1 MSKKKLKNK
10 ILDCI
15 FLVVAVIGVAL
26 LVYPFYSDYKLGKSQ
41 EMQIEKY
48 TSKVGQMTEDEKKKI
63 LKTYEEQN
71 GNNSEIIS
79 EDPFNKSDSVSS
91 IDLVKAQLPDVIA
104 ILEIPKINLKVQVY
118 PTTNEMVLREGI
130 GVLDGTSLPIGG
142 DGNHSVLT
150 GHSGLS
156 LENMFTNLHE
166 LELGDHFYINILGD
180 VHAYEVD
187 RIQTVLPDDTSH
199 FEKEPDKDYITLVT
213 CTPLG
218 VNSHRLLVRGHR
230 VENTISN
237 DTNKGINTEKIHN
250 LDKKENIRFGTVKT
264 VIVTTIIVLLFL
276 LVLLFILK
284 RRKIN
289 HIDK

>member
-1 MSKKKLKNK
+1 MSKRKLKNK
-10 ILDCI
+10 IFDCI

-48 TSKVGQMTEDEKKKI
+48 TSKVGQMSEDEKKKI

-79 EDPFNKSDSVSS
+79 EDPFNKPNSVSS

-142 DGNHSVLT
+142 NGNHSVLT

-199 FEKEPDKDYITLVT
+199 FEKVPDKDYITLVT

-230 VENTISN
+230 VENSISN
-237 DTNKGINTEKIHN
+237 DTNKDINTDKIHN
-250 LDKKENIRFGTVKT
+250 LDKKENMRFGTVKT
-264 VIVTTIIVLLFL
+264 VIVTTIIVLLL
-276 LVLLFILK
+276 LFVLLFILK
-284 RRKIN
+284 RRKN
-289 HIDK
+289 KSYR

>member
-10 ILDCI
+10 IFDCI

-63 LKTYEEQN
+63 LKIYEEQN

-199 FEKEPDKDYITLVT
+199 FEKVPDKDYITLVT

-230 VENTISN
+230 VENSISN
-237 DTNKGINTEKIHN
+237 DTNKDINTDKIHN
-250 LDKKENIRFGTVKT
+250 LDKKENMRFGTVKT

-276 LVLLFILK
+276 FVLLFILK
-284 RRKIN
+284 RRK
-289 HIDK
+289 K

>member
-1 MSKKKLKNK
+1 MSKKKFKNK
-10 ILDCI
+10 IFDCM

-26 LVYPFYSDYKLGKSQ
+26 LVYPFYSYYKLGKSQ

-48 TSKVGQMTEDEKKKI
+48 TSKVGQMSEDEKKKI
-63 LKTYEEQN
+63 LKTYEEKN
-71 GNNSEIIS
+71 GNNSENIS
-79 EDPFNKSDSVSS
+79 EDPFNKSNSVSS

-166 LELGDHFYINILGD
+166 LELGDHFYINILGE

-199 FEKEPDKDYITLVT
+199 FEKELDKDYITLVT

-230 VENTISN
+230 VQY
-237 DTNKGINTEKIHN
+237 N
-250 LDKKENIRFGTVKT
+250 LDKFDNRDNDINLNKNNLKKFFTLKT
-264 VIVTTIIVLLFL
+264 FLIISIIIFILFIILIIV
-276 LVLLFILK
+276 K
-284 RRKIN
+284 KKNYQIN
-289 HIDK
+289 FKK

>member
-1 MSKKKLKNK
+1 MFTQKLKNK
-10 ILDCI
+10 IFDCI

-199 FEKEPDKDYITLVT
+199 FEKVPDKDYITLVT

-230 VENTISN
+230 VENSISN
-237 DTNKGINTEKIHN
+237 DTNKDINTDKIHN
-250 LDKKENIRFGTVKT
+250 LDKKENMRFGTVKT

-276 LVLLFILK
+276 FVLLFILK
-284 RRKIN
+284 RRK
-289 HIDK
+289 K

>member
-10 ILDCI
+10 IFDCI

-180 VHAYEVD
+180 VHAYELD

-199 FEKEPDKDYITLVT
+199 FEKVPDKDYITLVT

-230 VENTISN
+230 VENSISN
-237 DTNKGINTEKIHN
+237 DTNKDINTDKIHN
-250 LDKKENIRFGTVKT
+250 LDKKENMRFGTVKT
-264 VIVTTIIVLLFL
+264 VIVTAIIVLLFL
-276 LVLLFILK
+276 FVLLFILK
-284 RRKIN
+284 RRK
-289 HIDK
+289 K

>member
-1 MSKKKLKNK
+1 MVSKKKFKNK
-10 ILDCI
+10 IFDCM

-48 TSKVGQMTEDEKKKI
+48 TSKVGQMSEDEKKKI

-79 EDPFNKSDSVSS
+79 EDPFNKSNSVSS

-166 LELGDHFYINILGD
+166 LELGDHFYINILGE

-199 FEKEPDKDYITLVT
+199 FEKELDKDYITLVT

-230 VENTISN
+230 VQY
-237 DTNKGINTEKIHN
+237 N
-250 LDKKENIRFGTVKT
+250 LDKFDNRDNDINLNKNNLKKFFTLKT
-264 VIVTTIIVLLFL
+264 FLIISIIIFILFIILIIV
-276 LVLLFILK
+276 K
-284 RRKIN
+284 KKNYQIN
-289 HIDK
+289 FKK

>member
-10 ILDCI
+10 IFDCI

-142 DGNHSVLT
+142 NGNHSVLT

-237 DTNKGINTEKIHN
+237 DTNKDINTDKIHN
-250 LDKKENIRFGTVKT
+250 LDKK
-264 VIVTTIIVLLFL
+264 
-276 LVLLFILK
+276 
-284 RRKIN
+284 KIY
-289 HIDK
+289 DLEQ

>member
-1 MSKKKLKNK
+1 MSTRKLKNK
-10 ILDCI
+10 IFDCM
-15 FLVVAVIGVAL
+15 FLFIAVIGIVL
-26 LVYPFYSDYKLGKSQ
+26 MIYPFYSDYKLGKSQ
-41 EMQIEKY
+41 KMQIKKY
-48 TSKVGQMTEDEKKKI
+48 ESKVGQMSEDEKKKI

-71 GNNSEIIS
+71 GNNTEVIS
-79 EDPFNKSDSVSS
+79 EDPFNKSNSVSS

-118 PTTNEMVLREGI
+118 HTTNEMALREGI

-142 DGNHSVLT
+142 NGSHSVLT

-156 LENMFTNLHE
+156 LENMFTNLHK
-166 LELGDHFYINILGD
+166 LELGDHFYINILGN

-199 FEKEPDKDYITLVT
+199 FEKVSDTDYITLVT

-230 VENTISN
+230 IE
-237 DTNKGINTEKIHN
+237 DN
-250 LDKKENIRFGTVKT
+250 LDKLDKFTNKDKEFNLNKDNTKKVWKIKTFLIIIIIVIILVTVKSKK
-264 VIVTTIIVLLFL
+264 LLTNF
-276 LVLLFILK
+276 K
-284 RRKIN
+284 
-289 HIDK
+289 

>member
-10 ILDCI
+10 IFDCI

-199 FEKEPDKDYITLVT
+199 FEKVPDKDYITLVT

-230 VENTISN
+230 VENSISN
-237 DTNKGINTEKIHN
+237 DTNKDINTDKIHN
-250 LDKKENIRFGTVKT
+250 LDKKENMRFGTVKT

-276 LVLLFILK
+276 FVLLFILK
-284 RRKIN
+284 RRK
-289 HIDK
+289 K